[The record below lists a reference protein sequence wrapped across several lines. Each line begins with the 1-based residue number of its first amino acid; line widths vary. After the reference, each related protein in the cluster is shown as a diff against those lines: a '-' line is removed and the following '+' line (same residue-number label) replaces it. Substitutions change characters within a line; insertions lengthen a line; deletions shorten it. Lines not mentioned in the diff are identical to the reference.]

1 MKGQRISLFIA
12 GKKYEL
18 EARTPAEE
26 QNMRIAAQK
35 INAQLDRYKTALNM
49 SDFDKLSLVA
59 LTHTMEM
66 LRLSKAK
73 SVMETSTEG
82 ILNDLRS
89 YLEKIDK

>member
-1 MKGQRISLFIA
+1 MSQKISLFIA

-18 EARTPAEE
+18 KAKTPAEE
-26 QNMRIAAQK
+26 QNMRIAAEK
-35 INAQLDRYKTALNM
+35 INAQFDRYKEALNM
-49 SDFDKLSLVA
+49 SDFDKLSFVA

-73 SVMETSTEG
+73 NVMETSAES
-82 ILNDLRS
+82 ILNDLQS